1 MKRMTDADH
10 DKVSAAITKAEL
22 STAGEIVAVATPI
35 SDSYH
40 DVALH
45 WALVPLFAVLAWAAW
60 RPSALEWW
68 YDFLL
73 GGWQPEPTQSQL
85 LTLLM
90 VFAALKFTVALLILK
105 WMPLRLLLTPA
116 ATKHRRVRRRAVM
129 VFKTAAERRT
139 EGRTGI
145 LIYLSMAERR
155 AEIVAVATPISDS
168 YHDVALHWALVP
180 LFAVLAWAAWCPGC
194 LTWCYNLLFGG
205 WQPDPTLGQL
215 LTLLM
220 FFAALKFTVA
230 LLLLKWMPL
239 RLALTPA
246 STKHRRVRRRAV
258 MVFKTAAER
267 RTEGRTGILIYL
279 SMAERRAEIVADE
292 AILAV
297 TDDHTWGEAMAALI
311 AEVRQGR
318 PGDGICAAIER
329 VGVVLSE
336 HFPRSDTDTNEIP
349 DKLIEL

>member
-1 MKRMTDADH
+1 MTDADH
-10 DKVSAAITKAEL
+10 DKVSAAITKAEQ

-116 ATKHRRVRRRAVM
+116 ATKHRRVRRRAIAI
-129 VFKTAAERRT
+129 FQAAAAGRT
-139 EGRTGI
+139 TGRTGI
-145 LIYLSMAERR
+145 LIYLSLAERR
-155 AEIVAVATPISDS
+155 AEII
-168 YHDVALHWALVP
+168 
-180 LFAVLAWAAWCPGC
+180 
-194 LTWCYNLLFGG
+194 
-205 WQPDPTLGQL
+205 
-215 LTLLM
+215 
-220 FFAALKFTVA
+220 
-230 LLLLKWMPL
+230 
-239 RLALTPA
+239 
-246 STKHRRVRRRAV
+246 
-258 MVFKTAAER
+258 
-267 RTEGRTGILIYL
+267 
-279 SMAERRAEIVADE
+279 ADE
-292 AILAV
+292 AILKV
-297 TDDHTWGEAMAALI
+297 TDDHTWGEAMTELI
-311 AEVRQGR
+311 TNVRAGR
-318 PGDGICAAIER
+318 VGDGIAAAVER

-336 HFPRSDTDTNEIP
+336 HFPRSSADLNEIP